1 MMTKYI
7 SSRYGVST
15 ATFYPVVCSAAY
27 FPVLLLTAAV
37 FLFAITGC
45 VTSAEQKNEWVF
57 TCPDGYEFTAVF
69 SQDSEAVTLE
79 DKTQKLKLNIERSAS
94 GARYTD
100 GTTIFWNKGV
110 MARIESGEGVIHQ
123 DCQGDSNYKAGLE

>member
-1 MMTKYI
+1 MMMTKYI
-7 SSRYGVST
+7 GSRYGARA

-45 VTSAEQKNEWVF
+45 VTSAEQKNKWVY

-69 SQDSEAVTLE
+69 SQDSESVTLE
-79 DKTQKLKLNIERSAS
+79 DETQKLKLNIERSAS

-100 GTTIFWNKGV
+100 GTAEFWNKGV
-110 MARIESGEGVIHQ
+110 MARVELVEGVLHEE
-123 DCQGDSNYKAGLE
+123 CQGDSN